1 MDLDIRQFERP
12 SSKPV
17 LLQFY
22 AAVAASSRALSPH
35 GSEYRMFESQA
46 RQLAGE
52 LFDDLHE
59 ETAVG
64 FHLLAFF
71 AHGEDFARGSHYRE
85 MSKSMC
91 QRLLERRDLSEES
104 RMRLVRLEIMNASL
118 RGIQDVATA
127 RDYDQVSHQASMLPP
142 MAGGDC
148 LPLEELLAM
157 FSFRTRFASLFN
169 VEEAPF
175 ESLAIRPLLLEE
187 IREFSRMIDHHVQ
200 WFVQD
205 KLVAPNQVDLAYATF
220 CIFKTVILYAGHR
233 AQDAL
238 VLLKQAILV
247 FEANSHLISFLSP
260 PMADLF
266 HLAFLVAY
274 SSRDYF
280 LVSAINRV
288 QMTLSEILP
297 STRVMAQQDAEKL
310 HSLSPT
316 LENQFYFVPAT
327 FSTPCINTSL
337 ACVTPDSGRPDYE
350 LPMLPVMSQ
359 RLPVSSTPFHRP
371 VPRWAPPPPPSHGTP
386 HSDIPGFVEF
396 LSEALPNPGE
406 SESDLFVSFFTSEV
420 SRTGPQAPDW
430 RGPPATSWS
439 KMY

>member
-1 MDLDIRQFERP
+1 MAWFSTTSPSCPTLSTEPETAEEWSGKEEPDESEGVVRRPTRACDTCRHSKKRCDGLFPCSRCTVTARACTYSAPKRRKPRATGNHPSRSSAPSSHEPGTAPSQPGPQHFQVKLDPSNTLLSQQVTAQSFLNVFFERIYVINKMMDLDIRQFERP

-22 AAVAASSRALSPH
+22 AAVATSSRALSPH

-238 VLLKQAILV
+238 VLLKQAI
-247 FEANSHLISFLSP
+247 
-260 PMADLF
+260 
-266 HLAFLVAY
+266 Y
-274 SSRDYF
+274 
-280 LVSAINRV
+280 
-288 QMTLSEILP
+288 
-297 STRVMAQQDAEKL
+297 
-310 HSLSPT
+310 
-316 LENQFYFVPAT
+316 
-327 FSTPCINTSL
+327 C
-337 ACVTPDSGRPDYE
+337 
-350 LPMLPVMSQ
+350 
-359 RLPVSSTPFHRP
+359 
-371 VPRWAPPPPPSHGTP
+371 
-386 HSDIPGFVEF
+386 
-396 LSEALPNPGE
+396 
-406 SESDLFVSFFTSEV
+406 
-420 SRTGPQAPDW
+420 
-430 RGPPATSWS
+430 
-439 KMY
+439 